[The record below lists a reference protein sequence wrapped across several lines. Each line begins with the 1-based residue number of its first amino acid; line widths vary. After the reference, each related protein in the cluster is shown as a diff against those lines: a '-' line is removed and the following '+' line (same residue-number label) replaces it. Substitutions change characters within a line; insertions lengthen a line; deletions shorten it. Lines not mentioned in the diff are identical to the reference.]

1 MGVNAQTSVPAFTA
15 GQVLT
20 AAEMTEVNTGIPVFA
35 TTVTRDAA
43 FGGSGEKVLAE
54 GQFAYIEATNT
65 TQYYDG
71 SAWVAVAATPGLVCV
86 KAQTA
91 FTAASSITADNVFT
105 ASYTNYKIV
114 VNYTTSTN
122 NDIFLKLRVGGVSA
136 STNYN
141 RVYLQGNASS
151 AAVASSTA
159 QTSMLIGVNSQTIN
173 GSIIIELH
181 RPAEAT
187 ATMITAIN
195 NMPTG
200 GLYTS
205 PAIWNFGNNHS
216 TATAYD
222 GVELLVTSG
231 STTGTYTIYGYGI
244 TV

>member
-1 MGVNAQTSVPAFTA
+1 MGANATTFVPKYTS
-15 GQVLT
+15 GEVLT
-20 AAEMTEVNTGIPVFA
+20 AANLSVTNSGIPVFA
-35 TTVTRDAA
+35 DTTARDNS
-43 FGGSGEKVLAE
+43 FGGTGEKVLAE

-71 SAWVAVAATPGLVCV
+71 SAWVAIGATPGLVCV
-86 KAQTA
+86 KAQTP
-91 FTAASSITADNVFT
+91 FTAVSSITADNVFT
-105 ASYTNYKIV
+105 ASYTNYKII

-151 AAVASSTA
+151 AAVASSTG

-173 GSIIIELH
+173 GSSIIELH

-200 GLYTS
+200 GSYTS

-222 GVELLVTSG
+222 GVELLVTGG

>member
-1 MGVNAQTSVPAFTA
+1 MGANAQTAVPAFVA
-15 GQVLT
+15 GEVLT
-20 AAEMTEVNTGIPVFA
+20 AAEMTQVNTGIPVFA

-43 FGGSGEKVLAE
+43 FGGAGEKVLAE

-71 SAWVAVAATPGLVCV
+71 ATWQSVSAAGLVCV

-151 AAVASSTA
+151 AAVATSTA

-173 GSIIIELH
+173 GTIIIELH

-244 TV
+244 TA

>member
-1 MGVNAQTSVPAFTA
+1 MGANAQIEVPAFTA

-20 AAEMTEVNTGIPVFA
+20 AAEMTQINTGIPVFA

-43 FGGSGEKVLAE
+43 FSGSGEKVLAQ
-54 GQFAYIEATNT
+54 GQYAYIEATSSLMVYT
-65 TQYYDG
+65 G
-71 SAWVAVAATPGLVCV
+71 SAWIAAGQTPGLVCV
-86 KAQTA
+86 KAQTP
-91 FTAASSITADNVFT
+91 FTAVSSITADNVFT

-151 AAVASSTA
+151 ASVASSTG
-159 QTSMLIGVNSQTIN
+159 QTSMLIGVNSATLN
-173 GSIIIELH
+173 GSTIIELH

-187 ATMITAIN
+187 PTMITAIN

-200 GLYTS
+200 ASYTN

-222 GVELLVTSG
+222 GVELLVTGG

>member
-1 MGVNAQTSVPAFTA
+1 MNVTTS
-15 GQVLT
+15 
-20 AAEMTEVNTGIPVFA
+20 GIPVFA

-43 FGGSGEKVLAE
+43 FGGAGEKVLAE

-71 SAWVAVAATPGLVCV
+71 SAWVAVGVAPGLVCV
-86 KAQTA
+86 KAQTP
-91 FTAASSITADNVFT
+91 FTAVSSITADNVFT

-114 VNYTTSTN
+114 VNYTTSTS
-122 NDIFLKLRVGGVSA
+122 NDIFLKLRVGAVSA

-141 RVYLQGNASS
+141 RVYLQGAGSTT
-151 AAVASSTA
+151 AVGTSTA

-173 GSIIIELH
+173 GSSIIELH

-187 ATMITAIN
+187 PTMITAIN

-200 GLYTS
+200 GSYTN

>member
-1 MGVNAQTSVPAFTA
+1 MGANAQTAVPAFTA

-20 AAEMTEVNTGIPVFA
+20 AAQMTEVNTGIPVFA
-35 TTVTRDAA
+35 TTTTRDAA
-43 FGGSGEKVLAE
+43 FSGTGEKVLAE

-71 SAWVAVAATPGLVCV
+71 SAWVAIGATPGLVCV

-91 FTAASSITADNVFT
+91 FTAVSSITADNVFT

-151 AAVASSTA
+151 AAVATSPG

-173 GSIIIELH
+173 GTSIIELH

-200 GLYTS
+200 GSYTS

-222 GVELLVTSG
+222 GVELLVTGG

>member
-1 MGVNAQTSVPAFTA
+1 MGVNAQTAVPAFTA

-20 AAEMTEVNTGIPVFA
+20 AAQMTEVNTGIPVFA

-43 FGGSGEKVLAE
+43 FGGAGEKVLAE

-71 SAWVAVAATPGLVCV
+71 STWVAVGVAPGLVCV
-86 KAQTA
+86 KAQTP
-91 FTAASSITADNVFT
+91 FTAVSSITADNVFT

-114 VNYTTSTN
+114 VNYTTSTS

-141 RVYLQGNASS
+141 RVYLQGAASS
-151 AAVASSTA
+151 ATVASSTA
-159 QTSMLIGVNSQTIN
+159 QTSMLIGVNSQTLN

-200 GLYTS
+200 GAYTN

>member
-1 MGVNAQTSVPAFTA
+1 MGANAQTAVPAFTA

-20 AAEMTEVNTGIPVFA
+20 AAQQTQINTGIPVFA

-43 FGGSGEKVLAE
+43 FGGTGEKVLAE

-71 SAWVAVAATPGLVCV
+71 SAWVAVGVAPGLVCV

-91 FTAASSITADNVFT
+91 FTAVSSITADNIFT

-114 VNYTTSTN
+114 VNYTTSTS

-151 AAVASSTA
+151 AAVATSTG

-173 GSIIIELH
+173 GTIIIELH

-200 GLYTS
+200 GAYTN

>member
-1 MGVNAQTSVPAFTA
+1 MGANAQIEVPAFTA
-15 GQVLT
+15 GQILT
-20 AAEMTEVNTGIPVFA
+20 AAEMTQINTGIPVFA

-43 FGGSGEKVLAE
+43 FGGAGEKVLAE

-71 SAWVAVAATPGLVCV
+71 SAWVAVGVAPGLVCV
-86 KAQTA
+86 KAQTP
-91 FTAASSITADNVFT
+91 FTAVSSITADNVFT

-151 AAVASSTA
+151 AAVASSTG
-159 QTSMLIGVNSQTIN
+159 QTSMLIGVNSATLN
-173 GSIIIELH
+173 GSTIIELH

-200 GLYTS
+200 GAYTS

-222 GVELLVTSG
+222 GVELLVTGG

>member
-1 MGVNAQTSVPAFTA
+1 MGVNAQTAVPAFTA

-20 AAEMTEVNTGIPVFA
+20 AAQQTQINTGIPVFA

-43 FGGSGEKVLAE
+43 FGGAGEKVLAE

-71 SAWVAVAATPGLVCV
+71 SSWVAVGATPGLVCV

-91 FTAASSITADNVFT
+91 FTAVSSITADNVFT

-114 VNYTTSTN
+114 VNYTTSTS

-141 RVYLQGNASS
+141 RVYLQGAASS
-151 AAVASSTA
+151 ASVASSTG

-195 NMPTG
+195 NMPTAG
-200 GLYTS
+200 SYTS